1 MFESDSEGNLV
12 EFDLNIYLFDPLA
25 CAAAARSNAQAS
37 AIALTK
43 FSSFVLRQPSH
54 PTSGWLHRARQAP
67 FSVCLH
73 TTAGSRLAERKE
85 AHFSSSAS
93 DIKAGTSISGGYVRQ

>member
-67 FSVCLH
+67 KSSQKKRNKVKVIFNLHVKLKIFSENIYSGIEKNICL
-73 TTAGSRLAERKE
+73 
-85 AHFSSSAS
+85 FM
-93 DIKAGTSISGGYVRQ
+93 